1 MRMLGGNINPSVLQ
15 RIERRE
21 LIIQK
26 LKECTSDLERL
37 LGEEFLGLVLF
48 GSWARDEAKEDSDV
62 DIFVVLKSLKGI
74 EIRLAIYKVVSGCLR
89 RAVTLIDA
97 RADELFREELELTP
111 LLLNILVD
119 GIVIYD
125 KTGRVSELSS
135 KARQF
140 VESLGLIKYRTPDGK
155 YGWKRADGK
164 PLMVR

>member
-1 MRMLGGNINPSVLQ
+1 LRMLGGSINPSVLQ

-37 LGEEFLGLVLF
+37 LGEEFLGLMLF

-97 RADELFREELELTP
+97 RPTSSS
-111 LLLNILVD
+111 
-119 GIVIYD
+119 
-125 KTGRVSELSS
+125 GRSWS
-135 KARQF
+135 
-140 VESLGLIKYRTPDGK
+140 
-155 YGWKRADGK
+155 
-164 PLMVR
+164 